1 MWLEIRFNFFEHSYL
16 KALVAFDH
24 DKAGNIA
31 NLSRIDPA
39 LLGVKDSNSFAK
51 NVLYLHGNSE
61 PLLCFSL
68 VIVTSDNH
76 EHGRSLGSDP
86 KEWVLKDIAG
96 VLLTMELERFV
107 SVLGLAYQL
116 PYVPDDSARRKTDLL
131 HFAMIDN
138 AFSFTTGMMH
148 KIGKG
153 VFLDRILC

>member
-1 MWLEIRFNFFEHSYL
+1 MEYRYL
-16 KALVAFDH
+16 KRLIAFSH

-39 LLGVKDSNSFAK
+39 LLSVKDANTFSK
-51 NVLYLHGNSE
+51 NVLYLHGKSD

-68 VIVTSDNH
+68 VLVMSDNH
-76 EHGRSLGSDP
+76 EHGRTLGSE

-96 VLLTMELERFV
+96 VLLTMELERLI

-116 PYVPDDSARRKTDLL
+116 PDVPDDNLRTESHLL
-131 HFAMIDN
+131 HFSMVEN

-148 KIGKG
+148 KNGKRLSLMLY
-153 VFLDRILC
+153 VDAYI